1 MSEFISVG
9 DLGRSMEVHG
19 DVLPAVNDLAGR
31 VLDLGGEVVTFGED
45 GTADLGGA
53 RGAVHVTALRPN
65 VLLARQL
72 SGARGLELLVL
83 AEGGFTRVSA
93 QLPDEEAARESAWTR
108 VQRGDEPTGVAAA
121 FRHGLLEHGG
131 RIHAPTREL
140 VGMRNRYTYSPT
152 ESYEHIYLSEHRYTW
167 HCLSGVEAG
176 LADTDACDAISV
188 AEDLVLF
195 VWREK
200 IVPTLGAVL
209 IDLQQLRSDGAIFGD
224 DAFEPGNAT
233 VFPVGSRFEIANV
246 TAYLSPGTPG

>member
-9 DLGRSMEVHG
+9 DLGRGMEVHG
-19 DVLPAVNDLAGR
+19 DVLPGVDSLAGR
-31 VLDLGGEVVTFGED
+31 VLELEGERVAFGDD

-53 RGAVHVTALRPN
+53 RGSVHVTSIRPG

-72 SGARGLELLVL
+72 SGDRGFELLVL
-83 AEGGFTRVSA
+83 ADGGFTRVSVL
-93 QLPDEEAARESAWTR
+93 LPDAATARESAWTR
-108 VQRGDEPTGVAAA
+108 VQRGDEPTGVRAV
-121 FRHGLLEHGG
+121 FRHGELEEGG
-131 RIHAPTREL
+131 RVHAPTREL

-176 LADTDACDAISV
+176 LADTDACDAIRV
-188 AEDLVLF
+188 ADGLVLF

-209 IDLQQLRSDGAIFGD
+209 IDLQELRTDGAIFGD
-224 DAFEPGNAT
+224 DAFEAGRAT
-233 VFPVGSRFEIANV
+233 AFPVGSRFEIAN
-246 TAYLSPGTPG
+246 TTSYLVEGPQG

>member
-1 MSEFISVG
+1 MSEFIPVG

-19 DVLPAVNDLAGR
+19 DVLPAVDDLAGR
-31 VLDLGGEVVTFGED
+31 VLDLDGELVTFADD

-53 RGAVHVTALRPN
+53 RGDVHVTSLRPG

-93 QLPDEEAARESAWTR
+93 QLPDEETARESAWTR
-108 VQRGDEPTGVAAA
+108 VQRGAEPTGVAAV
-121 FRHGLLEHGG
+121 FRHGPLEPGG
-131 RIHAPTREL
+131 RVHAPTDEL

-188 AEDLVLF
+188 ADGLVLF

-209 IDLQQLRSDGAIFGD
+209 IDLQQLRTDGAIFGD

-246 TAYLSPGTPG
+246 TAYLAPGSPG

>member
-9 DLGRSMEVHG
+9 DLGRGMEVHG
-19 DVLPAVNDLAGR
+19 DLLPAADDLAGR
-31 VLDLGGEVVTFGED
+31 VLDLDGELVAFGDD
-45 GTADLGGA
+45 GTSNLGGA
-53 RGAVHVTALRPN
+53 PGAVLVTSLRPG

-72 SGARGLELLVL
+72 SGPRGLELLVL

-93 QLPDEEAARESAWTR
+93 QLPDEETARESAWTR

-131 RIHAPTREL
+131 RMHAPTREL

-152 ESYEHIYLSEHRYTW
+152 ESYEHIYLSEHGYTW

-188 AEDLVLF
+188 ADDLVLF

-209 IDLQQLRSDGAIFGD
+209 IDLQQLRTDGAIFGD
-224 DAFEPGNAT
+224 DAFEPGVST
-233 VFPVGSRFEIANV
+233 VFPVGSRFEVANT
-246 TAYLSPGTPG
+246 TAYLAQGSSG